1 MGSLLGIAS
10 LTDAEEEMLVKMWKY
25 RFKIKNMIE
34 NYGKAQDKA
43 IDQYSKRGFVKTLV
57 ALYSAAWGF
66 MPDNYKTAMK
76 DYRDRIKDWIISYV
90 TKVLGKTVTVDEADR
105 AAGILIT
112 RAEDLARKF
121 GVDITPPA

>member
-1 MGSLLGIAS
+1 MGSILGIAS
-10 LTDAEEEMLVKMWKY
+10 LSDAEEEMLVKMWKY

-43 IDQYSKRGFVKTLV
+43 IDNYKKRGFVAPLI
-57 ALYSAAWGF
+57 ALYSASWDF
-66 MPDNYKTAMK
+66 MPDHYKTAMK
-76 DYRDRIKDWIISYV
+76 NFRDRTRNWIISYV

-112 RAEDLARKF
+112 RAEELARKY